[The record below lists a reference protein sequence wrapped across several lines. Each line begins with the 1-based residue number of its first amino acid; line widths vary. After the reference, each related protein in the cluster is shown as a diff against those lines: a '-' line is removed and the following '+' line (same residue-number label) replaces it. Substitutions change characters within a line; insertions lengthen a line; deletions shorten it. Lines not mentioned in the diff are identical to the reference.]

1 MKRSLLG
8 VLVASSVIMMGA
20 CAAEDEA
27 AETELETVEEL
38 QQPVAPAPA
47 PMPMDT
53 TMTDTTMMMDT
64 MGAAGTTPGM

>member
-20 CAAEDEA
+20 CAGEDEA
-27 AETELETVEEL
+27 AETELDTVEEV

-47 PMPMDT
+47 PM
-53 TMTDTTMMMDT
+53 DT
-64 MGAAGTTPGM
+64 MPIDTMAVDTMATTTTGM